1 MPKLRHE
8 EYTIGWIRT
17 LSLEL
22 AAAGAMLDEEHGEVQ
37 EGDSLYALG
46 AMGGYN
52 VVIGYLPN
60 GVYGTAPATVV
71 ATQMKVPFKG
81 IRFGLIVG
89 IKRGVPSRSADIR
102 LGDVVVSQPQKTNGG
117 VVLYDTGK
125 TVTAGGELRSECTL
139 PRNLLYAP
147 HLTGCNATGL
157 FCQAHRVSTS
167 CATNVGTHG
176 GHSLAT
182 CINPMSQHKI
192 RVLGASFLV
201 LTPLFRFKTIRESM
215 AELFALAASILK
227 VGGAGAKLS
236 TELYAFV
243 STVAR
248 ADHDISKI
256 ANDVK
261 STSDILESIRT
272 VILAEI
278 DLNTST
284 VNLQAI
290 HDAEIIIKEC
300 NEIFSELSNIVKGS

>member
-1 MPKLRHE
+1 
-8 EYTIGWIRT
+8 
-17 LSLEL
+17 
-22 AAAGAMLDEEHGEVQ
+22 
-37 EGDSLYALG
+37 
-46 AMGGYN
+46 
-52 VVIGYLPN
+52 
-60 GVYGTAPATVV
+60 
-71 ATQMKVPFKG
+71 
-81 IRFGLIVG
+81 
-89 IKRGVPSRSADIR
+89 
-102 LGDVVVSQPQKTNGG
+102 
-117 VVLYDTGK
+117 
-125 TVTAGGELRSECTL
+125 
-139 PRNLLYAP
+139 
-147 HLTGCNATGL
+147 
-157 FCQAHRVSTS
+157 
-167 CATNVGTHG
+167 
-176 GHSLAT
+176 
-182 CINPMSQHKI
+182 MSQHKI